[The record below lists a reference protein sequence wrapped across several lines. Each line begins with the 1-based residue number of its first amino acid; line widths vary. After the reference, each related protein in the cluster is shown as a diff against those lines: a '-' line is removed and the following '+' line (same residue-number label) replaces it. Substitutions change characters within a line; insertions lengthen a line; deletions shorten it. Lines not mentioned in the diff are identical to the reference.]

1 MGTTR
6 DDGSQQSM
14 WVATADLPQGGGHP
28 FYERLNQ
35 ILSRSGFDAFVEN
48 LCAGFYARMG
58 RPSLAP
64 GRYFRLLLVG
74 YFEGLDSERAIA
86 WRTADSLSLRSFLRL
101 TPLASPPDHSTIS
114 RTRRLLS
121 LETHEAVFTWVLQQ
135 LADAGLVRGKTVGVD
150 AKTLEANAALRSI
163 VRRDTG
169 EDYTAFLD
177 AAGRSVGHR
186 DTDSRRTGTLR
197 QVPQEEEEDVERRLD
212 PSPRSGCAGHEDE
225 GRSDSPGPQGRA
237 RRGHGDGRG
246 GGRHGAGRRHG
257 RHDVDGRDV
266 DRGGRAGRGGSAG
279 RTRHHRSG
287 GRQGLLQQPDND
299 RPEGAGPAQ
308 LHLGAGPGPAV
319 LEGPAEGP
327 RCGVWQPATDSRLAG
342 PSATALS
349 GRTTGATLRAR
360 VRDRRERRVHL
371 RGHPNILKRLLVQ
384 VAGCNLGLLLRQL
397 MGVGTP
403 RNLQG
408 RAAVVFSALSLE
420 THEAVFTLRAAGSA
434 APMPSATLNSRYSRA
449 TPHASAPRIHPC
461 SFDPMACLLRHQRGE
476 DGDHVGAADLVRCR
490 SRIEPQY
497 RSRARR
503 RSSGPWPF
511 EAAAASTRSH
521 AVRKVGTRDG

>member
-1 MGTTR
+1 MVETLI
-6 DDGSQQSM
+6 
-14 WVATADLPQGGGHP
+14 VAAEQVEAVQPEGPGITEVVGDKGYHSNRTMTDLKALG
-28 FYERLNQ
+28 L
-35 ILSRSGFDAFVEN
+35 RSYIWEPDRGRR
-48 LCAGFYARMG
+48 CWKG
-58 RPSLAP
+58 RPKARDAVY
-64 GRYFRLLLVG
+64 GNRRRIRG
-74 YFEGLDSERAIA
+74 ARG
-86 WRTADSLSLRSFLRL
+86 
-101 TPLASPPDHSTIS
+101 
-114 RTRRLLS
+114 RRLLRCRGEL
-121 LETHEAVFTWVLQQ
+121 LERPFAHVCE
-135 LADAGLVRGKTVGVD
+135 
-150 AKTLEANAALRSI
+150 
-163 VRRDTG
+163 TG
-169 EDYTAFLD
+169 
-177 AAGRSVGHR
+177 GM
-186 DTDSRRTGTLR
+186 
-197 QVPQEEEEDVERRLD
+197 
-212 PSPRSGCAGHEDE
+212 
-225 GRSDSPGPQGRA
+225 
-237 RRGHGDGRG
+237 
-246 GGRHGAGRRHG
+246 
-257 RHDVDGRDV
+257 
-266 DRGGRAGRGGSAG
+266 
-279 RTRHHRSG
+279 
-287 GRQGLLQQPDND
+287 
-299 RPEGAGPAQ
+299 
-308 LHLGAGPGPAV
+308 
-319 LEGPAEGP
+319 
-327 RCGVWQPATDSRLAG
+327 
-342 PSATALS
+342 
-349 GRTTGATLRAR
+349 
-360 VRDRRERRVHL
+360 RRVHL